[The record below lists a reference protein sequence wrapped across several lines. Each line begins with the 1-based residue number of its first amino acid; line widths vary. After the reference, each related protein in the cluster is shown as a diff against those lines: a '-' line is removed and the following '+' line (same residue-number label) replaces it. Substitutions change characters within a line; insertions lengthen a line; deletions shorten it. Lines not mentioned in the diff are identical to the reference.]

1 MNIRQE
7 PKAGHKD
14 VRAAS
19 AGYLAQAAMSQSPRA
34 TVLGATSRGLF
45 LRSDSRWLIFL
56 SYEQYR
62 SPFTITL
69 QSPADRLRAAE
80 TKAVVCM
87 ERERLLFPALELAV
101 VVAPDVVWR
110 PAQPTGQPDPHS
122 VQVARLRG
130 AAERALAAGG
140 TRGLAP
146 LLDHLLSP
154 PAEGALSPEQQRV
167 SAAIAALHQAVV
179 DGEASGAGAAAAPL
193 LGLGRGLTASGD
205 DFLMGF
211 LLWMNRWA
219 TPVPWLRAFN
229 EMIVTGAY
237 ERTTTISAN
246 LIECAVRGEGD
257 ERLMAMSDCLAA
269 GRPTVDACIG
279 PLLGWGASS
288 GVDALVGMAVALL
301 VQPALAR

>member
-1 MNIRQE
+1 MNIQQE
-7 PKAGHKD
+7 PKTSHKV

-19 AGYLAQAAMSQSPRA
+19 AGYLAHSAICRSPQV

-69 QSPADRLRAAE
+69 QSPADTLRAVE
-80 TKAVVCM
+80 TKAVVRV
-87 ERERLLFPALELAV
+87 ERERLLFPALELV
-101 VVAPDVVWR
+101 VLVAPDAVWR
-110 PAQPTGQPDPHS
+110 PAQPRGRPDPHS

-146 LLDHLLSP
+146 LLNHLLSP

-167 SAAIAALHQAVV
+167 SAAISALHQALVGG
-179 DGEASGAGAAAAPL
+179 DATAAGAAAAAL

-205 DFLMGF
+205 DFLIGF

-219 TPVPWLRAFN
+219 TPVPWL
-229 EMIVTGAY
+229 
-237 ERTTTISAN
+237 
-246 LIECAVRGEGD
+246 
-257 ERLMAMSDCLAA
+257 
-269 GRPTVDACIG
+269 
-279 PLLGWGASS
+279 
-288 GVDALVGMAVALL
+288 
-301 VQPALAR
+301 